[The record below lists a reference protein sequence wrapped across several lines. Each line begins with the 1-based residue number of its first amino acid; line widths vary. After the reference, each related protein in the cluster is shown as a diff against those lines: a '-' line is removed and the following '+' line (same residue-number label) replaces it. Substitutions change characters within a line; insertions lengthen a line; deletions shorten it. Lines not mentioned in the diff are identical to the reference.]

1 LLLLVAV
8 LSKRVG
14 VRLSDQDVFVNV
26 VGGLR
31 VGEPAA
37 DLALACSIVS
47 SFRDVPVAGD
57 LAIVGE
63 VGLSGELRAV
73 SQLDT
78 RLKEAAKLGFDRCL
92 VPQSRQLNRLKLPGI
107 EILTARSVAQA
118 LEVALVA

>member
-1 LLLLVAV
+1 LLLVAV

-37 DLALACSIVS
+37 DLAVACAITS

-63 VGLSGELRAV
+63 VGLSGELRTV
-73 SQLDT
+73 SQLET
-78 RLKEAAKLGFDRCL
+78 RLKEAAKLGFNRCL
-92 VPQSRQLNRLKLPGI
+92 VPASRHLNRLKLPGL
-107 EILTARSVAQA
+107 EILSARSLSQA
-118 LEVALVA
+118 LEIALVA